1 MRARPPGG
9 TLGTIHTRGGA
20 SQSCIEAY
28 SVHQTSSFS
37 KIKYHYLIIL
47 ELELYIQGFESEII
61 LEFLECTVYLWLFG
75 VCVCVGELVYEFQ
88 VFVIY
93 LGG

>member
-1 MRARPPGG
+1 M
-9 TLGTIHTRGGA
+9 
-20 SQSCIEAY
+20 
-28 SVHQTSSFS
+28 F
-37 KIKYHYLIIL
+37 

-61 LEFLECTVYLWLFG
+61 LDFLECTVSLWLFG
-75 VCVCVGELVYEFQ
+75 ACVCVGELVYEFQ

>member
-1 MRARPPGG
+1 M
-9 TLGTIHTRGGA
+9 
-20 SQSCIEAY
+20 
-28 SVHQTSSFS
+28 
-37 KIKYHYLIIL
+37 L

-61 LEFLECTVYLWLFG
+61 LEFWECVVFLGLFG

>member
-1 MRARPPGG
+1 MF
-9 TLGTIHTRGGA
+9 T
-20 SQSCIEAY
+20 
-28 SVHQTSSFS
+28 
-37 KIKYHYLIIL
+37 KIKHHCLIIL

-61 LEFLECTVYLWLFG
+61 LEFWECVVYLGLFG